1 MREKNVR
8 RMLGELILPPF
19 LYLLLTMS
27 FTGILEMVF
36 PVLEEP
42 SNAMWLLALVNL
54 LQIPVFFELY
64 RRFRL
69 EEDWGKETEGR
80 RRGTAVPAW
89 KKRFGPQD
97 LLFAVLGGLFLAR
110 GFNALL
116 GLTPLPRLFPAYES
130 VSETVYRGS
139 LLSQA
144 AASVVTAPILE
155 ELLMRGLIYGRLRSF
170 FSDVRPAMLAGALV
184 FALFHGNVVQGV
196 YAFLIGLYFVWL
208 YEAYHSLVPAVL
220 AHAAANASSILLEQT
235 GWLDG
240 LYAELPL
247 YFLTTAL
254 CLGAGAFC
262 WSRAR
267 RIR

>member
-267 RIR
+267 RIQ